1 MEVEL
6 QKIKSFLISLWR
18 IRGVWYLLMAYQY
31 LRRIRQHS
39 IRKMFNR
46 KRQTSLQEGLQGHID
61 NLQTKGISFA
71 EDEIDLELQSE
82 LGEFVKSRLSRE
94 IDNFSNKD
102 AEKNYHSSLI
112 QLDDLCSD
120 GIIARY
126 ALQKNVLDL
135 VGGHLGQTAYLHNL
149 QVVVAF
155 GHDNRDWKGAQLWHL
170 DYPGT
175 KMVKLFTY
183 FSDVEDESDGPFTII
198 KPSDSINLTKRIP
211 FSFNFFNLAPVRVSD
226 QSVVDWGYG
235 SKIQKA

>member
-82 LGEFVKSRLSRE
+82 LGEFVKSHLSRE
-94 IDNFSNKD
+94 IDNFSNKN
-102 AEKNYHSSLI
+102 AGKNYRSSLI
-112 QLDDLCSD
+112 NLDDLCSD

-126 ALQKNVLDL
+126 AL
-135 VGGHLGQTAYLHNL
+135 
-149 QVVVAF
+149 
-155 GHDNRDWKGAQLWHL
+155 
-170 DYPGT
+170 
-175 KMVKLFTY
+175 
-183 FSDVEDESDGPFTII
+183 
-198 KPSDSINLTKRIP
+198 
-211 FSFNFFNLAPVRVSD
+211 
-226 QSVVDWGYG
+226 
-235 SKIQKA
+235 